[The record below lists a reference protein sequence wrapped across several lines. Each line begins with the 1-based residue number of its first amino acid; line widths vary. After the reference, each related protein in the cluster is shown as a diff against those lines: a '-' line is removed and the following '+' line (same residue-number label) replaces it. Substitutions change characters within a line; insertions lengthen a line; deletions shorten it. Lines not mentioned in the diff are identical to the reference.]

1 MGGSASA
8 FVGGAVSYP
17 LIIRPA
23 AEEDLAEGR
32 EWYEIRREGLGTEF
46 LAAVEEA
53 FDRIRDN
60 PELHAAEYRAVR
72 RAGLGRFPYVVYYR
86 IVGTTV
92 EVIAV
97 QHGSRNPRRWR
108 SRA

>member
-1 MGGSASA
+1 MTHP
-8 FVGGAVSYP
+8 VV
-17 LIIRPA
+17 IRPE
-23 AEEDLAEGR
+23 AEQDMAEGR
-32 EWYEIRREGLGTEF
+32 DWYEGQREGLGTAF
-46 LAAVEEA
+46 LTAVDDV
-53 FDRIRDN
+53 FDRIREK
-60 PELHAAEYRAVR
+60 PELYAPEYRAVR

-86 IVGTTV
+86 IVGESV